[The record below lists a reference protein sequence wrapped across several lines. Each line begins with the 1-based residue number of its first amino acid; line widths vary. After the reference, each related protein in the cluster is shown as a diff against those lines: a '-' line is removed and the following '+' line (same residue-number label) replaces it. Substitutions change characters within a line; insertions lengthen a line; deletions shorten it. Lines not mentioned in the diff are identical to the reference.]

1 MTDIETTDIEAKRE
15 AARNA
20 RRRAGAQADRAVD
33 VASAPRAAIYL
44 RVSTGRQ
51 AEHDLSIPDQK
62 AQTEAWLAQR
72 GWRMVAE
79 YVEPGASATDDKRPE
94 FQRMIERACDGERA
108 FDVIIVHSFSRFF
121 RDAFGLEFYV
131 RKLAKHGVKLVSI
144 TQELGDDPAQ
154 VMMRQ
159 VIALFDEYQSKE
171 NAKHVLRAMKENVR
185 QGYWNGSL
193 PPYGYIT
200 VEAERR
206 GARVKKKLAIDPVE
220 AELVRTMFKLFLEGV
235 DGSGPLGVKKIVEW
249 LNTRG
254 HRTRLGSRWGV
265 GRVHAM
271 LSNPVYGGRLR
282 FNRIDSRTRRLK
294 SASEYVYCDVPAII
308 DPAVFERAQTLLWR
322 RNPRV
327 TPPRTATAPVLLTG
341 LAVCARCGGSMTLR
355 TGTSRSGQVYRYYS
369 CASFMGKGR
378 TACKGHSIRMDKLD
392 TVVTQQ
398 LIERLLEP
406 ERLADTLSA
415 LSGRNAA
422 KAADF
427 AQRISALQEQVST
440 AEDRLH
446 RLYRL
451 VEEGSAEA
459 DDLLKERLAAI
470 RAERDAAKAALDR
483 AVTGK
488 VPGSGLDPSTLVR
501 FGQMMRERLT
511 TGEIPFRR
519 TQMASIVD
527 RIEIDEQAIRIVGR
541 KDVLEQAV
549 IAGDA
554 LSPGVRSFVRGW
566 RSRQVSNLRPT
577 V

>member
-1 MTDIETTDIEAKRE
+1 MTDIEAKRE

-20 RRRAGAQADRAVD
+20 RRRGGAEADRAVG
-33 VASAPRAAIYL
+33 VASATRAAIYL

-62 AQTEAWLAQR
+62 AQTESWATQR
-72 GWRMVAE
+72 GWSIVAE
-79 YVEPGASATDDKRPE
+79 YIEPGASATDDKRPE
-94 FQRMIERACDGERA
+94 FQRMIERACDGEHA

-193 PPYGYIT
+193 PPYGYVT

-206 GARVKKKLAIDPVE
+206 GARVKKKLAIEPVE
-220 AELVRTMFKLFLEGV
+220 AELVRTMFKLFLEGI

-249 LNTRG
+249 LNTCG
-254 HRTRLGSRWGV
+254 YRTRLEARWGT
-265 GRVHAM
+265 GRVHAI

-282 FNRIDSRTRRLK
+282 FNRIEARTRRLK

-308 DPAVFERAQTLLWR
+308 DPAVFERTQTMLWR

-327 TPPRTATAPVLLTG
+327 TPPRTISAPVLLTG
-341 LAVCARCGGSMTLR
+341 LAVCAHCGGAMTMR
-355 TGTSRSGQVYRYYS
+355 TGTARSGQIYRYYS
-369 CASFMGKGR
+369 CASFLSKGR
-378 TACKGHSIRMDKLD
+378 TACKGRSIRMDKLD

-398 LIERLLEP
+398 IIERLLEP
-406 ERLADTLSA
+406 ERLAETLSA
-415 LSGRNAA
+415 LADRLAA

-427 AQRISALQEQVST
+427 AQRIGALQEQVST
-440 AEDRLH
+440 AEDRLR

-451 VEEGSAEA
+451 VEDGSAEA
-459 DDLLKERLAAI
+459 DDLLRERMAAL

-483 AVTGK
+483 AVSGK
-488 VPGSGLDPSTLVR
+488 VPASRMDPAMLVR

-511 TGEIPFRR
+511 TGEITFRR
-519 TQMASIVD
+519 TQLASILD
-527 RIEIDEQAIRIVGR
+527 RIEIDEHAIRIVGR
-541 KDVLEQAV
+541 KDILEQAV
-549 IAGDA
+549 IAGGPA
-554 LSPGVRSFVRGW
+554 MPAVRRFVPSW
-566 RSRQVSNLRPT
+566 RPRQDSNLRPT
-577 V
+577 D